1 VNPQAAIR
9 NPKSEIERPPAQPLW
24 QSAVAHQIIAEY
36 LRRWCG
42 SAGRAR
48 PKHRIRGELAAAGLA
63 LSTRDLERAIQAAV
77 LAGFPIGSSRE
88 GFFWCQWPEDF
99 GVALSYLV
107 CRMKPQRQRIDALGR
122 AMRDRFPDEP
132 LLTEVTE

>member
-1 VNPQAAIR
+1 MTTISLLP
-9 NPKSEIERPPAQPLW
+9 PLW
-24 QSAVAHQIIAEY
+24 QSAVAHQIVAEY

-48 PKHRIRGELAAAGLA
+48 PKHRIRGELAAAGLV

-88 GFFWCQWPEDF
+88 GFFWCQTPEDF
-99 GVALSYLV
+99 DVALSYLV
-107 CRMKPQRQRIDALGR
+107 CRMKPQAARAQALGR

-132 LLTEVTE
+132 LFDTVSA

>member
-1 VNPQAAIR
+1 MTTISLLP
-9 NPKSEIERPPAQPLW
+9 PLW
-24 QSAVAHQIIAEY
+24 QSAVAHQIVAEY

-48 PKHRIRGELAAAGLA
+48 PKHRIRGELAAAGLV

-88 GFFWCQWPEDF
+88 GFFWCQTPEDF
-99 GVALSYLV
+99 DVALSYLV
-107 CRMKPQRQRIDALGR
+107 CRMKPQTARAKALGR

-132 LLTEVTE
+132 LLTEVTK